1 MSNPD
6 QLTADLL
13 GAGLAWTQ
21 LAAVQ
26 SILAA
31 ASSLTTA
38 IKTQSDYTSDLWDQM
53 DGLFCELADA
63 QESLIAAMQARTD
76 EVRRRVMNPTTHKLE
91 QRHAIPL
98 RPARPDVQPERSSCA
113 AGVPPRLIR
122 PRWPT

>member
-76 EVRRRVMNPTTHKLE
+76 EMRRRVMNPTTHKLE
-91 QRHAIPL
+91 QRREFPL
-98 RPARPDVQPERSSCA
+98 LSRLPEDQPVVSS
-113 AGVPPRLIR
+113 
-122 PRWPT
+122 